1 MILAI
6 PTWHVS
12 NFSVLLK
19 AGGLMPVAHQTS
31 MVCTTPLGKILAKLM
46 ASSGT
51 T

>member
-1 MILAI
+1 
-6 PTWHVS
+6 
-12 NFSVLLK
+12 LK

-51 T
+51 TLKAPTTLYVPPP